1 MCSAATRPERRMRW
15 KGGKRLLQPRQAQ
28 PRRRT
33 RRNVNSTRRGYCY
46 DLRRTTSA
54 TTATA
59 FHCTRWVVVVV
70 VLLLLPLCWHPRL
83 SPPPRALFSRPPHIF
98 TFPRLSLPPPSRS
111 PAMQHQPNPT
121 ATVYSLRYLR
131 LLDLLRDERATEP
144 RLRTEDPVEWL
155 AWAHAVRWLIVSPL
169 RLPAVLLLTMG
180 TGSVSCSTR
189 VRVRLPMGTLASPPS
204 IPSRRCSP

>member
-15 KGGKRLLQPRQAQ
+15 KGEKRLLQPRQAQ

-70 VLLLLPLCWHPRL
+70 LLLPALCWHPRL
-83 SPPPRALFSRPPHIF
+83 SPPPRTLFSRPPHIF
-98 TFPRLSLPPPSRS
+98 TFPHLSPPPPSRS
-111 PAMQHQPNPT
+111 PVMQHQPNPT

-169 RLPAVLLLTMG
+169 RLLVMFVLKLG
-180 TGSVSCSTR
+180 IGSVSCSTR
-189 VRVRLPMGTLASPPS
+189 GRERLPMGTLASPPS
-204 IPSRRCSP
+204 IRSRKYSP

>member
-1 MCSAATRPERRMRW
+1 MLCGNEARAEDEVEGR
-15 KGGKRLLQPRQAQ
+15 KRLLRPRQAQ
-28 PRRRT
+28 PRMRT
-33 RRNVNSTRRGYCY
+33 KRNIDLTGREYCY
-46 DLRRTTSA
+46 DLRRTTFA

-70 VLLLLPLCWHPRL
+70 LPPRSAGTPGL
-83 SPPPRALFSRPPHIF
+83 SPPPRMLFSRPPHIF
-98 TFPRLSLPPPSRS
+98 TFPRLSPPPPSRS

-169 RLPAVLLLTMG
+169 RLLVMFVLKLG
-180 TGSVSCSTR
+180 IGSVSCSTR
-189 VRVRLPMGTLASPPS
+189 GRERLPMGTLASPPS
-204 IPSRRCSP
+204 IRSRKYSP

>member
-1 MCSAATRPERRMRW
+1 MEGRR
-15 KGGKRLLQPRQAQ
+15 RLLQPRQAQ

-70 VLLLLPLCWHPRL
+70 LPLPALCWHPRL

-98 TFPRLSLPPPSRS
+98 TFPQLSPPPPSRS
-111 PAMQHQPNPT
+111 PVMQHQPNPT

-144 RLRTEDPVEWL
+144 RLRTEDPVEGL

>member
-1 MCSAATRPERRMRW
+1 MEGRKTAVATSTGATTKEDEEKYKFDSMRILL
-15 KGGKRLLQPRQAQ
+15 RLTTDDL
-28 PRRRT
+28 
-33 RRNVNSTRRGYCY
+33 CY
-46 DLRRTTSA
+46 DSYCFRLYSVGGGGSSSSRA
-54 TTATA
+54 
-59 FHCTRWVVVVV
+59 
-70 VLLLLPLCWHPRL
+70 LLAPRL

-98 TFPRLSLPPPSRS
+98 TFPRLSPPPPSRS
-111 PAMQHQPNPT
+111 PATQHQPNPT

-144 RLRTEDPVEWL
+144 CLRTEDPVEWL

-169 RLPAVLLLTMG
+169 RLPAVLVLTMG